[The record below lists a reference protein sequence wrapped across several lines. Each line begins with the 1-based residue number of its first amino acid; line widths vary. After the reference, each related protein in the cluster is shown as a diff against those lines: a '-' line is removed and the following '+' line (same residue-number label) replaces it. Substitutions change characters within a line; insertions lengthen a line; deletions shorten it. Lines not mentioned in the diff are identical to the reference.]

1 MIVLAL
7 VAAGCTSAAG
17 TATSSSSSTS
27 SSSTTG
33 AAATSTLPAPTTSSP
48 PPSTGGLSV
57 EAEPSYGYSFVTSA
71 IAGARHQVDLVMYE
85 LTDPS
90 VEQALAAA
98 AGRGV
103 TVEVLLDSNLEQSA
117 NQAAFQYLSGHA
129 VAVHWG
135 PSGTTIHQKTL
146 CIDQAVCYVMTGNLT
161 PQYYSDTRDF
171 TVIDTQASDI
181 SAVEATF
188 AADFSGQP
196 VATGRPGADL
206 VWSPGSEQ
214 SLEGIIDSAATS
226 LLVENE
232 EMDSDAIVDALES
245 AAQRGVQVHLVMTE
259 DSEWDSAFDQL
270 AAAGVKVSTYSQEAP
285 LYIHA
290 KAIVADGDEAFVGS
304 ENFST
309 ASMEYNRELGVI
321 SRDPSVVAA
330 LSSQI
335 DADFA
340 GATPWS

>member
-1 MIVLAL
+1 VIVLAL

-17 TATSSSSSTS
+17 SSSSSSSSSST
-27 SSSTTG
+27 TI
-33 AAATSTLPAPTTSSP
+33 ATASTLPAPTTP
-48 PPSTGGLSV
+48 GPAASTGGLSV

-117 NQAAFQYLSGHA
+117 NEAAFQYLSAHA

-135 PSGTTIHQKTL
+135 PGGTTVHQKTL
-146 CIDQAVCYVMTGNLT
+146 CIDQAVCDVMTGNLT

-196 VATGRPGADL
+196 IATGRPGADL
-206 VWSPGSEQ
+206 LWSPGSEQ
-214 SLEGIIDSAATS
+214 SLEGIIDSATTS

-232 EMDSDAIVDALES
+232 EMDSDAIIDALES
-245 AAQRGVQVHLVMTE
+245 AAQRGVKVHLVMTE
-259 DSEWDSAFDQL
+259 DSEWDSAFDRL

-309 ASMEYNRELGVI
+309 ASMQYNRELGVI
-321 SRDPSVVAA
+321 TRDPSVVAA

-335 DADFA
+335 GADFA